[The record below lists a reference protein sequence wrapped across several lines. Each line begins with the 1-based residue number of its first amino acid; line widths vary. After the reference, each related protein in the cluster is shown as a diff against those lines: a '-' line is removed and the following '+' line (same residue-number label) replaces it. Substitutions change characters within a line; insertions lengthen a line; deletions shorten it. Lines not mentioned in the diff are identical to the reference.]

1 LRRARGESG
10 QASIELAG
18 SLLLI
23 LFSALAVWQVLI
35 VMWTFNQTS
44 NAARTAARVESRGG
58 DTKKATRNALPKV
71 LRKDLGV
78 EVHGEQVKVKV
89 LIPMFVPGIYNKGIT
104 AHREATVPK

>member
-23 LFSALAVWQVLI
+23 LFTALAVWQVLI

-44 NAARTAARVESRGG
+44 NAARTAARVESRSG
-58 DTKKATRNALPKV
+58 DTQKATRNALPKV
-71 LRKDLGV
+71 LRKDLDV
-78 EVHGEQVKVKV
+78 EVAGETTKVRV
-89 LIPMFVPGIYNKGIT
+89 LIPLFVPGLYSHTIYAK
-104 AHREATVPK
+104 RDATVPK

>member
-23 LFSALAVWQVLI
+23 IFTALAVWQVLI

-58 DTKKATRNALPKV
+58 DTKKATRNALPNV
-71 LRKDLGV
+71 LRKDLD
-78 EVHGEQVKVKV
+78 VKVEGDTAKVTV
-89 LIPMFVPGIYNKGIT
+89 LIPIFVPGLYSHAIHAK
-104 AHREATVPK
+104 RDATVPK